1 MFAIFVCSFP
11 SYLRH
16 GIILNDSISAS
27 DNIAALALKAL
38 LEYNRISAI
47 EIKNIYIYIYILRM
61 RISKRSYIESCNERI
76 FLMPS
81 NGKNTTTFSHT

>member
-47 EIKNIYIYIYILRM
+47 EIKNIYVYIYIYILRM

-76 FLMPS
+76 F
-81 NGKNTTTFSHT
+81 